1 MTIKQGIAGSLI
13 LMIALLIGL
22 GLNAVYVVSGLAEDA
37 RDVEAEVATTN
48 RLISFTLSVRSLLN
62 KSSQYAASES
72 VADAGALD
80 EAIGKLDEASR
91 DASSISIPAKLR
103 RGAQAYLPGVIAEA
117 ALVKRRV
124 IQAAAAAEAMTDLQV
139 RATALADA
147 AANQATT
154 RALMKM
160 LTSWEAGGIAIT
172 SYRASRDPAQIA
184 AALRWLELGRSS
196 YASIVDESAQP
207 ARFGRLSQALK
218 QPLAKFE
225 ATVAAMESVT
235 TELVRSVPQTRQTG
249 ESLLNESIAFRTES
263 VNAQRASLTQML
275 KSVGQA
281 SKFALAATLL
291 AVVLGVLLAL
301 ALIRRIVHP
310 LLSITAAMRAI
321 AEGAL
326 DTAIPCTGRRDEI
339 GGMSS
344 AIAVFR
350 DSLIRVQR
358 FNEEREGERQAKQ
371 AAVERLLAAN
381 KVFERDVGALTTTL
395 SRAAVDMGAAARSL
409 IGISEQTNTRS
420 AAVSAAAR
428 DTSSSVRL
436 VATSAEGVAA
446 SIEDIGHQITTSKER
461 AARAVS
467 RAAEADVSVRALV
480 SGAEKI
486 GDVVSL
492 ISSIAYETNLLALNA
507 TIEAARAGEAGRGFA
522 VVAAEVKQ
530 LAVATSKATEEIR
543 RQIAL
548 IQGTMQLAANV
559 IDEIR
564 LTIRGMDDNTM
575 HIAVAV
581 GEQTSAIRLIAEN
594 AERAAAGAEE
604 VTVNIADVRKVSAAT
619 EEAAQKVFAAAE
631 SVAERAGSMTRSVVA
646 FLANAHAA

>member
-13 LMIALLIGL
+13 LMIVLLTAL
-22 GLNAVYVVSGLAEDA
+22 GLNAVYAVSGLADDA
-37 RDVEAEVATTN
+37 HEVEAEVATTD
-48 RLISFTLSVRSLLN
+48 RLITFTLMVRSVIN
-62 KSSQYAASES
+62 RTAQYAASES
-72 VADAGALD
+72 VVDARLLD
-80 EAIGKLDEASR
+80 EATSKLAEGSK
-91 DASSISIPAKLR
+91 ASSSIAPPLKLQ
-103 RGAQAYLPGVIAEA
+103 RGAETYLPNVIAEA
-117 ALVKRRV
+117 ALVERRV
-124 IQAAAAAEAMTDLQV
+124 KHAAEASEALTDLQV
-139 RATALADA
+139 LAPAMAEA
-147 AANQATT
+147 AADQSTT
-154 RALMKM
+154 RAAMKM
-160 LTSWEAGGIAIT
+160 LNCWEAAGIALAN
-172 SYRASRDPAQIA
+172 YRSSRDPAHVA
-184 AALRWLELGRSS
+184 AALRWLELGRAG
-196 YASIVDESAQP
+196 YISIADDSAQP
-207 ARFGRLSQALK
+207 ARFGRFLAALK

-225 ATVAAMESVT
+225 AAVAGMEKVT
-235 TELVRSVPQTRQTG
+235 TIIVQSVPQTRQMG
-249 ESLLNESIAFRTES
+249 ENLLRDSMAFRAS
-263 VNAQRASLTQML
+263 SMNAQRASLTQML
-275 KSVGQA
+275 KSVAQA
-281 SKFALAATLL
+281 SRFALAATML
-291 AVVLGVLLAL
+291 AVVLGALLAL

-310 LLSITAAMRAI
+310 LLSITMAMRVI
-321 AEGAL
+321 ADGAL
-326 DTAIPCTGRRDEI
+326 DTAIPYTGRRDEI

-350 DSLIRVQR
+350 DSLTRVQR
-358 FNEEREGERQAKQ
+358 FNEEREAERQAKQ
-371 AAVERLLAAN
+371 AAVEHLVAAN

-395 SRAAVDMGAAARSL
+395 SRAAADMGAAAKSL

-420 AAVSAAAR
+420 AAVSAAAK

-548 IQGTMQLAANV
+548 IQGTMQLAADV

-646 FLANAHAA
+646 FLANARAA